1 MYYIFY
7 STNDVFKGEEILR
20 DNNIDYKIV
29 PTPVKESVYCG
40 VCLWSDVNEEIIK
53 KLFNSNLFGDGSL
66 INKYENLA

>member
-29 PTPVKESVYCG
+29 PTPIKDSVYCG
-40 VCLWSDVNEEIIK
+40 ACLWSLEKKEIIK
-53 KLFNSNLFGDGSL
+53 KLFYGMKVMIEIGS
-66 INKYENLA
+66 

>member
-29 PTPVKESVYCG
+29 PTPIKDSVYCG
-40 VCLWSDVNEEIIK
+40 VCLFSDVSIDTIQNLLDSNE
-53 KLFNSNLFGDGSL
+53 SGDGPL
-66 INKYENLA
+66 THKYIIMG